1 MSLSIFRS
9 LKLKLVVTIGAIFT
23 ITISALMVS
32 SYINQKKTIADTAKA
47 QLLKDYNSVVERI
60 GQSADK
66 AHAMAE
72 IVAGMPPVQQ
82 AFAEKDREKL
92 KNLTLPIYLA
102 SKKRVNISQFQFHLP
117 PASSFLRLHRL
128 EKYGDDLSGLR
139 PTIVKTN
146 QTRQPVLGLDK
157 GRFGMGIRGLVPVL
171 FNGNHVGSVEFGIAL
186 NDALFAPLKADYG
199 IDASV
204 LISNDNTLKIQAQTG
219 GLVIDDTCKPV
230 FSQVLA
236 TSQTG
241 QCLIEKDGHHF
252 MVLAG
257 PLVDYAGQTEG
268 VVMVKMDYTE
278 QFHAVKR
285 ITWIY
290 LLVGVLMVA
299 LTVGFC
305 HWFIGNYL
313 IRRIRHIKT
322 VLNQASKG
330 DLTSRI
336 QIQAN
341 DEMGQLGGNINTF
354 MDNVTQIIEGIQSRA
369 GTLNTMSESLNAVSQ
384 NLLTRVQH
392 VSDNTATIDGETR
405 SMSENLNSA
414 AAAVEETSTN
424 VSLIATSAEEMS
436 ATIREIVKNTGHA
449 SGISREAVN
458 QSETATRLIQVLGT
472 AANDI
477 GKVTE
482 TIEEISEQTN
492 LLALNATIEAARAG
506 EAGKG
511 FAVVANEIKE
521 LARQTAGATG
531 DIKNKIDSIRSTTED
546 AVKGIGSISAIIKNV
561 NDNVADIASA
571 MEQQAKTTD
580 EISNSVVQASQGIQ
594 EVTENVSKNSMAAS
608 TIADN
613 MSTLN
618 QATGEISSE
627 SKQVSTSAEK
637 SVQMAQSMLG
647 TVEGYRIH
655 S

>member
-1 MSLSIFRS
+1 MFLSIFRS
-9 LKLKLVVTIGAIFT
+9 LKLKLVLSIGVIFT

-32 SYINQKKTIADTAKA
+32 SYINQKQKITETAEA
-47 QLLKDYNSVVERI
+47 QLRKDYNSVVERI
-60 GQSADK
+60 SQSADK
-66 AHAMAE
+66 AYAMAE
-72 IVAGMPPVQQ
+72 IVAGMPLVQQ

-92 KNLTLPIYLA
+92 KDLTLPFYLA
-102 SKKRVNISQFQFHLP
+102 SKNQVNIYQFQFHLP
-117 PASSFLRLHRL
+117 PATSFLRLHKL

-146 QTRQPVLGLDK
+146 QTRKPVLGLDK
-157 GRFGMGIRGLVPVL
+157 GRFGMGIRGLTPVL
-171 FNGNHVGSVEFGIAL
+171 FNGSHIGSVEFGIAL
-186 NDALFAPLKADYG
+186 NDALLAPLKADYG
-199 IDASV
+199 IDAAVVVSQDDA
-204 LISNDNTLKIQAQTG
+204 LAIQAQTG
-219 GLVIDDTCKPV
+219 GLSIADTCKPV
-230 FSQVLA
+230 ISQVMA

-241 QCLIEKDGHHF
+241 QCLIEEEGHHI

-268 VVMVKMDYTE
+268 AVMVKTDYTG
-278 QFHAVKR
+278 QAHAVKR

-290 LLVGVLMVA
+290 LTVGLVIVS

-305 HWFIGNYL
+305 YWFIGTYL
-313 IRRIRHIKT
+313 IRRIRHIKK
-322 VLNQASKG
+322 VLNQASTG
-330 DLTSRI
+330 DLTPRI
-336 QIQAN
+336 QIQSS
-341 DEMGQLGGNINTF
+341 DEMGQLGENINAF
-354 MDNVTQIIEGIQSRA
+354 MDNVTHIIKGIQNDA
-369 GTLNTMSESLNAVSQ
+369 GTLNVMSESLNEVSQ
-384 NLLTRVQH
+384 HLLSKVQY
-392 VSDNTATIDGETR
+392 VSDNTATVDGETR

-424 VSLIATSAEEMS
+424 VALIATAAEEMS
-436 ATIREIVKNTGHA
+436 TTIRGIVKNTEHA

-458 QSETATRLIQVLGT
+458 QSETATKLIQALGA

-482 TIEEISEQTN
+482 AIEEISEQTN

-521 LARQTAGATG
+521 LAKQTASATG
-531 DIKNKIDSIRSTTED
+531 DIKSKIDGIRSTTED
-546 AVKGIGSISAIIKNV
+546 AVKGIGNISEIIKSV
-561 NDNVADIASA
+561 NDNVAEIAVA
-571 MEQQAKTTD
+571 VEQQAKTTD

-613 MSTLN
+613 MSALN

-627 SKQVSTSAEK
+627 SKQVSTNAEK

-647 TVEGYRIH
+647 TVESYNIH
-655 S
+655 A